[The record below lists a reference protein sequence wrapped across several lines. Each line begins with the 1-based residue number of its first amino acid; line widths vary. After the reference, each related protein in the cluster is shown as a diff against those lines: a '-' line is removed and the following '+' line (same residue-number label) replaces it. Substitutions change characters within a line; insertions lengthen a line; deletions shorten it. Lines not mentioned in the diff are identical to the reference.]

1 MNYEGV
7 NTRSDKVPTDSDSR
21 ERDLVLRSK
30 RGDRSAFGELV
41 KNHMRRA
48 YYVALGLVGSHDD
61 ALDISQEAFARAF
74 DARDALDPERPFY
87 PWLYQIL
94 RRLSFNHLRNRKTRR
109 ARLDAE
115 AHWIVADATSRA
127 AVDDPAR
134 QVERLEVRERIG
146 TAIEELSQWE
156 REVFVLR
163 QFEDLRYREIAEL
176 LKIPVGTVMSRL
188 YSARRSLA
196 AQLEDLL

>member
-1 MNYEGV
+1 M
-7 NTRSDKVPTDSDSR
+7 PTDSDSR